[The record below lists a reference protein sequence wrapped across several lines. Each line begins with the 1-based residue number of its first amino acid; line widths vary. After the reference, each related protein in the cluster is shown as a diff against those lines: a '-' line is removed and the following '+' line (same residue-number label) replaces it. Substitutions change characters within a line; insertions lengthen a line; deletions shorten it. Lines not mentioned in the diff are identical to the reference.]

1 MCLAP
6 ALGGR
11 SRSRVLSDVVLV
23 GLLPFDPRWMV
34 ESLTERVGEELRE
47 SVHGVRG
54 LRLGDLLTAE
64 AYDDWLAMTDRN

>member
-1 MCLAP
+1 MCFAP

-11 SRSRVLSDVVLV
+11 SRSEALSDVVLD

-54 LRLGDLLTAE
+54 LRLGDFLTAA
-64 AYDDWLAMTDRN
+64 AYDDWLPKTERN